1 MQSEKMTWYAP
12 EEKQF
17 LRLMLAVNSKS
28 HLLATG
34 VGYGSRHG
42 AARRRVELS
51 ATTQSIRQTFVDF
64 FGCWGERVRHGFGG
78 QTADAATGLVGI
90 LCGGRAEFEPTTS
103 GHSITVGGST
113 SAKLKVQTAKLYVES
128 TQRIAGHFHRRGLGR
143 RGRLHPGTCS
153 ASPRGLSLT

>member
-1 MQSEKMTWYAP
+1 MKRVKAMQSEKMTWYVP
-12 EEKQF
+12 GEKQ
-17 LRLMLAVNSKS
+17 LLKLDLTVNSKT

-64 FGCWGERVRHGFGG
+64 FGCWGERVRHWFGG

-128 TQRIAGHFHRRGLGR
+128 AQRIAGHFHRWGLGR
-143 RGRLHPGTCS
+143 
-153 ASPRGLSLT
+153 